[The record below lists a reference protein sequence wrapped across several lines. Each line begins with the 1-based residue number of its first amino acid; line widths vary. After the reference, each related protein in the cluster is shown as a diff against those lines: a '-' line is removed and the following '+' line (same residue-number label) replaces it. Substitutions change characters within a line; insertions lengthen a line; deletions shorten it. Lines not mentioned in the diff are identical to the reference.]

1 MNNFQNLD
9 RFIKAQEKVYQQVIT
24 ELRNSCKT
32 SHWMWY
38 IFPQLEKL
46 GRSSTALFYGIKNL
60 EETQAYL
67 EHPILGT
74 RLKECCQ
81 ILVEIEETSVDRIFG
96 SPDNKKLQS
105 SMTLFNAVSDSDS
118 IFEQVLTKFFDD
130 QKDDKTLSLI
140 DMNS

>member
-1 MNNFQNLD
+1 MNNSQNLD

-24 ELRNSCKT
+24 ELRNGRKT

-60 EETQAYL
+60 AEAKAYL
-67 EHPILGT
+67 EHPVLGA

-81 ILVEIEETSVDRIFG
+81 ILLDIEETSVDRIFG
-96 SPDNKKLQS
+96 SPDNKKLKS
-105 SMTLFNAVSDSDS
+105 SMTLFNAVPDSFPV
-118 IFEQVLTKFFDD
+118 FEQVLTKFFDG
-130 QKDDKTLSLI
+130 QLDDKTLLLI
-140 DMNS
+140 NMNS